1 MKYGLIGKTLVHS
14 YSGEIHEALGKYTYE
29 LFSLSEDEMPGFI
42 KARDF
47 GGLNVTIPY
56 KKDVIPLCD
65 EISPLAE
72 AIGAVNT
79 LYWKPADADTALP
92 ALLILQGAARWSATI
107 PTMRVSS
114 MLQSAPA
121 YLSQAGPCLSWVPA
135 EHR

>member
-14 YSGEIHEALGKYTYE
+14 YSKEIHEALEKYTYE
-29 LFSLSEDEMPGFI
+29 LFSLSEEEMPAFVN
-42 KARDF
+42 ARDF

-79 LYWKPADADTALP
+79 LYWKPADAATA
-92 ALLILQGAARWSATI
+92 GTSTTAAPPEDRGL
-107 PTMRVSS
+107 R
-114 MLQSAPA
+114 
-121 YLSQAGPCLSWVPA
+121 
-135 EHR
+135 